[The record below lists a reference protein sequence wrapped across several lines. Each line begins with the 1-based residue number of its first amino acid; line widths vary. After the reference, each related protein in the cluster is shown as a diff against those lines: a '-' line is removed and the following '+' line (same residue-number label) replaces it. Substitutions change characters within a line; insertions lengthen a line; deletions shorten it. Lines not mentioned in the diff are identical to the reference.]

1 MSGHDIINATQWFFL
16 IYFILLNG
24 GYIFLNILAIFGV
37 FRYMQ
42 GHEREAIQPAFSE
55 YQPPVSILV
64 PAYNEEA
71 TVAATVRSITE
82 LNYGEFEIIV
92 INDGSTD
99 KTLNTLITEFDMVPF
114 PEAYRVRIKT
124 KPIKGIYLSLA
135 NRRVRVIA
143 KENGGKADALN
154 AGINAAR
161 YPLFCAV
168 DADSALQLDSLQ
180 RVILPFLEDPK
191 TIACGGTVRIANGCT
206 VKGGFLEKIGL
217 PSNILALFQIMEYI
231 RAFLFGRLG
240 WSTLNALL
248 IISGAFGVFKKE
260 LVIEA
265 GGYRT
270 DTVGED
276 MELVVRLHRMM
287 RLRGRPYTITFVPDP
302 ICWTEVP
309 EDLKTLKNQRV
320 RWQRGLAESLWL
332 NIDLLFHSKGGTIS
346 WLAFPF
352 MVFFEWLGPLF
363 EVGGYVFTITAYL
376 LGAVSYDT
384 MLAFFMVAIG
394 MGLMLSV
401 TSLFLEEMSF
411 HVYEK
416 PKHVLVL
423 FIASILENFGYRQI
437 NSLWRLIGLLQ
448 WATGRKGHWG
458 KMKRVG
464 TWAKG

>member
-1 MSGHDIINATQWFFL
+1 MNSAVINFIEWLFL
-16 IYFILLNG
+16 AYFIMLNL
-24 GYIFLNILAIFGV
+24 GYILTNFLAFFGV
-37 FRYMQ
+37 INYMKR
-42 GHEREAIQPAFSE
+42 HEREAVAPAFSE

-64 PAYNEEA
+64 PGFNEEA
-71 TVAATVRSITE
+71 TITSSVRSLLE
-82 LNYGEFEIIV
+82 LNYSEFEIIV
-92 INDGSTD
+92 INDGSSDDTLD
-99 KTLNTLITEFDMVPF
+99 KLITEFDMVPF
-114 PEAYRVRIKT
+114 PEAYRVRIQT
-124 KPIKGIYLSLA
+124 KEVKSLYISST
-135 NRRVRVIA
+135 NRRIRVID

-191 TIACGGTVRIANGCT
+191 TIAAGGTVRIANGC
-206 VKGGFLEKIGL
+206 VIRGGFLDKIGL
-217 PSNILALFQIMEYI
+217 PTNFLALFQIMEYI

-260 LVIEA
+260 IVIEV
-265 GGYRT
+265 GGYRP

-276 MELVVRLHRMM
+276 MELVVRLHRIM
-287 RLRGRPYTITFVPDP
+287 RQKNIPYVITFVPDP

-320 RWQRGLAESLWL
+320 RWQRGLSESLWL
-332 NIDLLFHSKGGTIS
+332 NKGLLFKRNGGAIS

-352 MVFFEWLGPLF
+352 MVVFEWLGPLL
-363 EVGGYVFTITAYL
+363 EVGGYLFTTIAYAFGVIPL
-376 LGAVSYDT
+376 DT
-384 MLAFFMVAIG
+384 VIAFFIVAIG
-394 MGLMLSV
+394 MGLLLSI

-411 HVYEK
+411 HIYER
-416 PKHVLVL
+416 PRHVLLL
-423 FIASILENFGYRQI
+423 FVAAVLENFGYRQL
-437 NSLWRLIGLLQ
+437 NSWWRFIGLLR
-448 WATGRKGHWG
+448 WVSGRKGDWG

-464 TWAKG
+464 SWAKN